1 MAENNEEEYL
11 DELLNSFRNSNT
23 DDHEDEADE
32 TDEETK
38 NSEDELLTDEEQQNP
53 YIFDMEDMEVPH
65 QDADMADDFVLTDD
79 VPGDV
84 LGDEPAEDIMDM
96 PVLEENTEEEVSTNG
111 RDEED
116 AGQDEIANIFALEDN
131 EEPNDYNEEVLK
143 NEDYGEEVSEPEPE
157 LSKDSYME
165 QNDTPELEEFEAQ
178 PDDTAQDVGLMDLLN
193 ELSGG
198 SKGNGNTPGVNAD
211 EAIAPSGDDKKAGGK
226 SKGLFGRKK
235 AAVTEGIAE
244 EAQDKASAGKK
255 DKEEEKAR
263 KKAEKQARKQEK
275 KQQRQEKKQQKADKK
290 KAKGKAG
297 NSDNSEEAEPLTETE
312 AALQDNMDLINA
324 LYDEPEV
331 QEVSLDDAEALAD
344 IPEVEKKE
352 KKPKKEKKK
361 KAPKP
366 PKKKKPKKEKREPK
380 PSELI
385 KVTPFTFLG
394 IIIFTAAFTAVVMVA
409 TKLVSYNSSL
419 SDAKAYFE
427 NGKYEQAFDS
437 IAGLELKD
445 KDLDTYNK
453 IRAVM
458 SIYVDYSSYV
468 NYRKV
473 GMMVAALDS
482 LINGLE
488 HYDKYLAD
496 AEKYEVLTQYD
507 GVREMIV
514 SALAEYGI
522 SVEDALYYGELEN
535 EEQYI
540 EILQNIG
547 GIQQ

>member
-23 DDHEDEADE
+23 DGHEDEASV

-38 NSEDELLTDEEQQNP
+38 NSEDELLINEEQQNP
-53 YIFDMEDMEVPH
+53 YIFDMEDMEVSH

-79 VPGDV
+79 V

-96 PVLEENTEEEVSTNG
+96 SVLEENTEEVSAND

-116 AGQDEIANIFALEDN
+116 AGQDEIANIFALDDN
-131 EEPNDYNEEVLK
+131 AETDDYNEETLK
-143 NEDYGEEVSEPEPE
+143 NEDYGEEEHEPEPE
-157 LSKDSYME
+157 LEPDSYME
-165 QNDTPELEEFEAQ
+165 QNNTPELEEYDTQ
-178 PDDTAQDVGLMDLLN
+178 SDDTVQDASLMDLLN
-193 ELSGG
+193 ELSAG
-198 SKGNGNTPGVNAD
+198 SKGNANTPGVNGD
-211 EAIAPSGDDKKAGGK
+211 EASTPSGDDKKAGGK
-226 SKGLFGRKK
+226 GKGLFGRKK
-235 AAVTEGIAE
+235 AAVAEGSAE
-244 EAQDKASAGKK
+244 EAQGKASADKK

-263 KKAEKQARKQEK
+263 KKAEKEARKLEK
-275 KQQRQEKKQQKADKK
+275 KQQRLEKKQQKADKK

-297 NSDNSEEAEPLTETE
+297 NSDNPEESESLTETE

-324 LYDEPEV
+324 LYDEPEI

-366 PKKKKPKKEKREPK
+366 PKKKKPKKEKREPR

-394 IIIFTAAFTAVVMVA
+394 IIIFTAAFTALVMIA
-409 TKLVSYNSSL
+409 TKLVSYNSSI
-419 SDAKAYFE
+419 SGAKEYFE

-445 KDLDTYNK
+445 KDIDTYNK
-453 IRAVM
+453 IRTVM

-522 SVEDALYYGELEN
+522 SVEDALYYSGLEN

-547 GIQQ
+547 GTQQ